1 MRLAMVRRERR
12 DDCHGNHRRYADHHD
27 QLPRLR
33 KVKSKNKVKNFIM
46 NNVFSCLLVK
56 TLYFGILSL
65 VNNSFCPFDKI
76 HYYLNQKYNFYTAN
90 WDLFSMYIY
99 YWAHPWDVYNLYVFN
114 PVYVQNSAQT
124 YYVFNNMLPEV
135 GTQSTGIEFH
145 TL

>member
-33 KVKSKNKVKNFIM
+33 KVKSKNKVKVFIM

-65 VNNSFCPFDKI
+65 VNNSFYPFDKI
-76 HYYLNQKYNFYTAN
+76 HYYLNQKYNFIRRIGTYFPCIYIIGRI
-90 WDLFSMYIY
+90 LGMCIICMYSTLCIY
-99 YWAHPWDVYNLYVFN
+99 KIVHKLIMC
-114 PVYVQNSAQT
+114 SIT
-124 YYVFNNMLPEV
+124 CCRK
-135 GTQSTGIEFH
+135 
-145 TL
+145 

>member
-1 MRLAMVRRERR
+1 MYLV
-12 DDCHGNHRRYADHHD
+12 
-27 QLPRLR
+27 
-33 KVKSKNKVKNFIM
+33 VFWSKLYTSILY
-46 NNVFSCLLVK
+46 LL
-56 TLYFGILSL
+56 LIA
-65 VNNSFCPFDKI
+65 SFYLFDKI

-124 YYVFNNMLPEV
+124 YYVFNNVLPEV
-135 GTQSTGIEFH
+135 GTQSTGIKFH

>member
-1 MRLAMVRRERR
+1 
-12 DDCHGNHRRYADHHD
+12 
-27 QLPRLR
+27 
-33 KVKSKNKVKNFIM
+33 M

-65 VNNSFCPFDKI
+65 VNNSFYPFDKI

-90 WDLFSMYIY
+90 WDLLSMYIY

-114 PVYVQNSAQT
+114 PVYIQNSAQT
-124 YYVFNNMLPEV
+124 YHVFNNVLPEV
-135 GTQSTGIEFH
+135 GTQSTGMEFH